1 MKRRERMWFGYASV
15 GLERLRVLELR
26 DTGVTALDGGSTMQS
41 RRRESLLLEP
51 RRWDARRPRSAAAD

>member
-26 DTGVTALDGGSTMQS
+26 DTGVTALDGGSTMES

-51 RRWDARRPRSAAAD
+51 RR